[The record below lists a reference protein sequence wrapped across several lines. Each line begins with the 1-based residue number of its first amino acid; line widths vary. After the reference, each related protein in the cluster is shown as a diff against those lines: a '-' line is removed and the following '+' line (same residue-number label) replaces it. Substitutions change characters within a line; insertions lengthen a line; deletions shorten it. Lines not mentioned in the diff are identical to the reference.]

1 MPEPPSITA
10 PDDGASAS
18 RMPPD
23 TRPMISW
30 THRGAAFF
38 LVEWQFG
45 MPGGKDWEGSGFA
58 FVPAKA
64 AATRGGQ
71 ASITMRAPFGVG
83 KQPHRW
89 RIWAVSDRGD
99 VARSGWRTILFTN

>member
-1 MPEPPSITA
+1 A

-64 AATRGGQ
+64 AATQGGQ
-71 ASITMRAPFGVG
+71 ASVNSRIAGGFGRSAIAVMWRAAAGG
-83 KQPHRW
+83 RSSL
-89 RIWAVSDRGD
+89 RIDCG
-99 VARSGWRTILFTN
+99 GGLRTQ